1 MNEPI
6 DLGPPDNP
14 LIAVSIT
21 SRKVQMAGWWLLTP
35 NYRIEVQYRPTWL
48 QRWLREMLLG
58 IEWLEDP
65 HEVVVYGSTS
75 PSWGKSDK

>member
-1 MNEPI
+1 MSDFPGMGPI
-6 DLGPPDNP
+6 DSPYVV
-14 LIAVSIT
+14 ASIT

-48 QRWLREMLLG
+48 QRYLRAYFLG

-65 HEVVVYGSTS
+65 HEIVVYGSMA
-75 PSWGKSDK
+75 PSWDKGK